1 MPQTKS
7 SIAST
12 CWPQI
17 IQHLEFS
24 HISIAEGKKFINQV
38 KKLLESETFEQIP
51 SLYYHVGSKGLMGFL
66 KVPANEKPLN
76 STALTQLKRLTS
88 KMLK

>member
-12 CWPQI
+12 CWTQV

-24 HISIAEGKKFINQV
+24 HISIAEGNKFINQV
-38 KKLLESETFEQIP
+38 KKLLESVALLSKFFP
-51 SLYYHVGSKGLMGFL
+51 YVYYHVGSKGLMGL
-66 KVPANEKPLN
+66 KKFPLMRN
-76 STALTQLKRLTS
+76 PSIVKL
-88 KMLK
+88 